1 MSAKVNNFL
10 GQDQQGQHFVGQGQY
25 IRQIYQKPCR
35 SKSIL
40 VNIGIRTS
48 SKRKKICRARSIM
61 PFGAKICRA
70 KSIRTVGQGQLYKL
84 GQDQWSRLGQMHW
97 VHVSYMRHMSPNV
110 HQHKK

>member
-97 VHVSYMRHMSPNV
+97 VPFMLTSLN
-110 HQHKK
+110 